1 MQEMLLA
8 IWHHD
13 FETLQ
18 QVSSLKWF
26 LMILALVLFLE
37 SSFVFLPL
45 PGDSLVLFAG
55 GMIGLGILDF
65 HSTAA
70 ILCLSAT
77 VGGYIGYLQGRV
89 LHRTPFVD
97 WLERILPDDALPRA
111 RHLLHKYG
119 FLSLF
124 VSRFIPFVRVLTP
137 MLMGIAKL
145 SAWRMVITN
154 AASSLIW
161 CLVLL
166 LAGKW
171 VMLSPMLQD
180 YQATITKG
188 LVSMSLVLMLV
199 AMMGLFYRYLRG
211 KTAAVAK

>member
-1 MQEMLLA
+1 MQEILLA

-26 LMILALVLFLE
+26 VLLLALVLFLE

-45 PGDSLVLFAG
+45 PGDSLMLFAG

-65 HSTAA
+65 YSTAT
-70 ILCLSAT
+70 ILCIAASTGSFCA
-77 VGGYIGYLQGRV
+77 YLQGRI
-89 LHRTPFVD
+89 LHKTPFISY
-97 WLERILPDDALPRA
+97 LERILPDNSLPKA
-111 RHLLHKYG
+111 RRLLNRYG

-124 VSRFIPFVRVLTP
+124 ISRFLPFVRVLTP

-145 SAWRMVITN
+145 SVWRTAIIS
-154 AASSLIW
+154 ASSSFIW

-166 LAGKW
+166 LTGKW
-171 VMLSPMLQD
+171 IMLSPIFSD
-180 YQATITKG
+180 YQETLSKG
-188 LVSMSLVLMLV
+188 FVVVTFSLMLIAISGV
-199 AMMGLFYRYLRG
+199 IYRLITN
-211 KTAAVAK
+211 KKSNQIA